1 MRYVWRVPRSVSDLR
16 DALTPQDINTPETSE
31 SGSLHGCPVAF
42 LLGLPG
48 CDLPEFAWVK
58 PLLKANKVAYI
69 GLRDVDAPEKRI
81 LKENGIAAF
90 SMHHVDRCAVASKR
104 D

>member
-1 MRYVWRVPRSVSDLR
+1 M
-16 DALTPQDINTPETSE
+16 
-31 SGSLHGCPVAF
+31 HGCPVAF